1 MSELENKTLL
11 DIVIKYPETQ
21 AFYRELGEKIGV
33 CLLCEELFS
42 TLLEIS
48 QKYGLSIEEL
58 LPPEGQKTKS

>member
-11 DIVIKYPETQ
+11 DIIIKYSEAQ
-21 AFYRELGEKIGV
+21 KFYRELGEKIGV

-48 QKYGLSIEEL
+48 QKYGLPIDEL
-58 LPPEGQKTKS
+58 FPEDR